1 MGMGSQDAID
11 QLGVLMDQVDEP
23 LKRTYQNVHQGYQVE
38 TLARFLRARDWNVPK
53 AHKMLID
60 SLHWRVQNEIDS
72 ILAKPIVP
80 ADLYRAVRDS
90 QLIGMSGYSREGL
103 PVFAIGVGLSTF
115 DKASVHYYVQSH
127 IQLNEYRDRV
137 ILPTASKKYGR
148 PITTCVKVLDMTG
161 LKLSALNQ
169 IKLMTV
175 ISTVDDLNYP
185 EKTNTYYIVNA
196 PYIFSACWKVVKPL
210 LQERTRKKVQVLHG
224 NGRDELL
231 KIMDISSLPHFCK
244 REGSGSSKH
253 LDKSSESCYSLDH
266 PFHQQLYNHIKQQA
280 SINATTALL
289 KQGSFH
295 VNVPES
301 AAEGTEIAKS
311 IQSELHR
318 FPENGI
324 PRALSASLDDLK
336 IKDDS
341 E

>member
-11 QLGVLMDQVDEP
+11 QLRVLMDQVDEP
-23 LKRTYQNVHQGYQVE
+23 LKRTYQNVHQGYEVE
-38 TLARFLRARDWNVPK
+38 TLARFLRARDWNVAK
-53 AHKMLID
+53 THKMLVD
-60 SLHWRVQNEIDS
+60 CLNWRVHNEIDN

-80 ADLYRAVRDS
+80 ADHYRGVRDS

-103 PVFAIGVGLSTF
+103 PVYAIGAGLSTF

-127 IQLNEYRDRV
+127 IQMNEYRDHV
-137 ILPTASKKYGR
+137 ILPTASKKHGR
-148 PITTCVKVLDMTG
+148 PITTCIKVLDMTG

-169 IKLMTV
+169 IKLLTV

-210 LQERTRKKVQVLHG
+210 LQERTRKKVQVLNG

-244 REGSGSSKH
+244 REGSGSSKNNSE
-253 LDKSSESCYSLDH
+253 KSSESCYSLDH
-266 PFHQQLYNHIKQQA
+266 PFHQQLYNYTKEQA
-280 SINATTALL
+280 ANNAPTGPI

-295 VNVPES
+295 VRVPEPEAEVKTIES
-301 AAEGTEIAKS
+301 ALQKFEK
-311 IQSELHR
+311 
-318 FPENGI
+318 GI
-324 PRALSASLDDLK
+324 PRGLSGCLDDLK
-336 IKDDS
+336 INNS